1 MDLGQEKKELR
12 SFAKNFPNEAEG
24 KTRRAEVYM
33 KKYNIAVMPG
43 DGIGPEVVKQ
53 AVKVL
58 DRVGK
63 KYNFQLETNYADIGG
78 IAINKTGK
86 PLPEKTLQICRQ
98 SDAVLLGAVGG
109 YEWDHLPGDKRPE
122 AGLLG
127 IRAGLGLFANYRP
140 AVIYSP
146 LKDASPLKERI
157 TRDGLDILVLRELT
171 GGIYFGEKKRLTD
184 ENGESAAY
192 DTMIYRHCEVE
203 RIARLA
209 FEAARL
215 RRKKVTSVDKAN
227 VLEVSRFW
235 REIVMD
241 VSKGY
246 PDVELNHMFVDNAA
260 MQLVIH
266 PEQFDVIVTGNM
278 FGDILSDEASMLTG
292 SIGMLPSA
300 SLGSTSLGL
309 YEPVH
314 GSAPDIA
321 GQNKANPLATILSVA
336 MMLKYSFQLEEAS
349 KHIEDAVLQTLNDGL
364 MTQDIATE
372 HATIVGCEE
381 MGDEIVKRI

>member
-1 MDLGQEKKELR
+1 
-12 SFAKNFPNEAEG
+12 
-24 KTRRAEVYM
+24 M
-33 KKYNIAVMPG
+33 KMYEIAVMPG

-53 AVKVL
+53 AIKVL
-58 DRVGK
+58 DKLSEKCG
-63 KYNFQLETNYADIGG
+63 FQLQYRYADIGG
-78 IAINKTGK
+78 IAIDKTGE
-86 PLPEKTLQICRQ
+86 PLPDETLQICKA

-109 YEWDHLPGDKRPE
+109 YKWDNLPGDKRPE

-140 AVIYSP
+140 AVIYAPLKNASP
-146 LKDASPLKERI
+146 LKDRI
-157 TRDGLDILVLRELT
+157 TKDGLDILVLRELT
-171 GGIYFGEKKRLTD
+171 GGIYFGEKKRMID
-184 ENGESAAY
+184 QNGEPAAY
-192 DTMIYRHCEVE
+192 DTMIYRKYEVE
-203 RIARLA
+203 RITRLA

-215 RRKKVTSVDKAN
+215 RRGKVTSVDKAN

-235 REIVMD
+235 REIVID
-241 VSKGY
+241 VARDY
-246 PDVELNHMFVDNAA
+246 PDVELNHLFVDNAA

-300 SLGSTSLGL
+300 SLGSGSLGL

-321 GQNKANPLATILSVA
+321 GQNRANPLATILSVA
-336 MMLKYSFQLEEAS
+336 MMLKYSFKLEEAS
-349 KHIEDAVLQTLNDGL
+349 KRIENAVLKVLNDGL
-364 MTQDIATE
+364 MTRDIATE
-372 HATIVGCEE
+372 TAKVIGCEE
-381 MGDEIVKRI
+381 MGDAVTERL

>member
-1 MDLGQEKKELR
+1 
-12 SFAKNFPNEAEG
+12 
-24 KTRRAEVYM
+24 M
-33 KKYNIAVMPG
+33 KMYEIAVMPG

-53 AVKVL
+53 AIKVL
-58 DRVGK
+58 DKLSEKCG
-63 KYNFQLETNYADIGG
+63 FQLQYRYADIGG
-78 IAINKTGK
+78 IAIDKSGE
-86 PLPEKTLQICRQ
+86 PLPDETLQICKA

-109 YEWDHLPGDKRPE
+109 YKWDNLPGDKRPE

-140 AVIYSP
+140 AVIYAPLKNASP
-146 LKDASPLKERI
+146 LKDRI
-157 TRDGLDILVLRELT
+157 TKDGLDILVLRELT
-171 GGIYFGEKKRLTD
+171 GGIYFGEKKRMID
-184 ENGESAAY
+184 QNGEPAAY
-192 DTMIYRHCEVE
+192 DTMIYRKYEVE
-203 RIARLA
+203 RITRLA

-215 RRKKVTSVDKAN
+215 RRGKVTSVDKAN

-235 REIVMD
+235 REIVID
-241 VSKGY
+241 VARDY
-246 PDVELNHMFVDNAA
+246 PDVELNHLFVDNAA

-300 SLGSTSLGL
+300 SLGSGSLGL

-321 GQNKANPLATILSVA
+321 GQNRANPLATILSVA
-336 MMLKYSFQLEEAS
+336 MMLKYSFKLEEAS
-349 KHIEDAVLQTLNDGL
+349 KRIENAVLKVLNDGL
-364 MTQDIATE
+364 MTRDIATE
-372 HATIVGCEE
+372 TAKVIGCEE
-381 MGDEIVKRI
+381 MGDAVTERL